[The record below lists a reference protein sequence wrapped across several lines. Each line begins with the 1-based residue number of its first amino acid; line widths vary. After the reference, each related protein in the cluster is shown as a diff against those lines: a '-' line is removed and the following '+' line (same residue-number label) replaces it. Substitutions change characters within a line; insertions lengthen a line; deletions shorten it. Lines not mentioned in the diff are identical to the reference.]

1 MSVFSPVFTA
11 DLSFRGGKFLSR
23 RHLDI
28 PGSVK
33 VDASGPEHYSLANL
47 YIGARLEVFGRQ
59 FEITGCDEG
68 VRTYL
73 DTSEVHL
80 PSVCRDSIQSYF
92 QSREQNQPETEAA
105 THVRI
110 PVA

>member
-1 MSVFSPVFTA
+1 MSSTF
-11 DLSFRGGKFLSR
+11 LSFRGGKFLSR

-33 VDASGPEHYSLANL
+33 VDATGPEHYSLANL

-68 VRTYL
+68 VRRYL

-80 PSVCRDSIQSYF
+80 PSICRDSIQSYF
-92 QSREQNQPETEAA
+92 QSREEEQPESEAA

>member
-1 MSVFSPVFTA
+1 MTSTFH
-11 DLSFRGGKFLSR
+11 SFRGGKFLSR

-33 VDASGPEHYSLANL
+33 VDNTGPEQYSLANL

-68 VRTYL
+68 VRRYL

-80 PSVCRDSIQSYF
+80 PSVCRDSINSYF
-92 QSREQNQPETEAA
+92 HSQEQNQPETEAS

>member
-1 MSVFSPVFTA
+1 M
-11 DLSFRGGKFLSR
+11 
-23 RHLDI
+23 
-28 PGSVK
+28 K
-33 VDASGPEHYSLANL
+33 VDATGPEHYSLANL
-47 YIGARLEVFGRQ
+47 YIGARLEVLCRQ

-68 VRTYL
+68 VRRYL
-73 DTSEVHL
+73 ETSEVHL

-92 QSREQNQPETEAA
+92 QSRDQDQGESEAA

>member
-1 MSVFSPVFTA
+1 MSSTF
-11 DLSFRGGKFLSR
+11 LSFRGGKFLSR

-33 VDASGPEHYSLANL
+33 VDATGPEHYSLANL

-68 VRTYL
+68 VRRYL

-80 PSVCRDSIQSYF
+80 PAVCRDSIQNYF
-92 QSREQNQPETEAA
+92 QSREHNQSESEAA